1 MTGIINIDDVIGLYE
16 DNVRIRENNKKSVW
30 KYDSIR
36 KGMYYP
42 DVNRVILYTKNIH
55 SKQDYDNTIMHE
67 LYHAHDLR
75 VNEQVTEELALYTNK
90 VYPEVI
96 KFVKEL
102 YQLEYLGDKNE
113 KL

>member
-16 DNVRIRENNKKSVW
+16 DNVKIRENNKKQTW
-30 KYDSIR
+30 KYDSRR
-36 KGMYYP
+36 KGIYYS
-42 DVNRVILYTKNIH
+42 DVNRVILYTKNIR

-75 VNEQVTEELALYTNK
+75 VNEQVTEELAIYTNK

-96 KFVKEL
+96 EFVKEL
-102 YQLEYLGDKNE
+102 YQLEYLGDENE
-113 KL
+113 RS